1 MFTVN
6 SKATT
11 NIAKQK
17 VLAKKSTK
25 EIKCNNNNKQSKRRK
40 NIGKK
45 NKKVNSK
52 MIDLNLTM

>member
-17 VLAKKSTK
+17 VLAKKATK
-25 EIKCNNNNKQSKRRK
+25 EIKWNNNKQSKRRK

-45 NKKVNSK
+45 EQKR
-52 MIDLNLTM
+52 